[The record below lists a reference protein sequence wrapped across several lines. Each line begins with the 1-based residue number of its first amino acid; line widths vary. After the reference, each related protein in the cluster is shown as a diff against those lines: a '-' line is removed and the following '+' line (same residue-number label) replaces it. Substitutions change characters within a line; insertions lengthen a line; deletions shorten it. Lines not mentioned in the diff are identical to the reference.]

1 VKFKALAAVLLSL
14 TLSFSGV
21 HGGEPA
27 PFFQEDFA
35 DLNNWTP
42 LHFPKIKEHTLYS
55 VHAEGG
61 ETYLKAV
68 SRASASALVCTKPF
82 NVYEHPIV
90 TWRWKIDNVY
100 VKGDATGKAGDDY
113 PLRVYIAFAMDPKE
127 AGLFERL
134 KYKSA
139 KMLYGHELP
148 HTTVNYIWA
157 NKKHDETILTSTYT
171 ERSKL
176 ILLQQGAAR
185 VGTWQTEEIDILTD
199 YEKAFGKK
207 PPALAT
213 LAIMN
218 DSDNTGE
225 SSVSYIDYIHVYS
238 REAEKD
244 DS

>member
-1 VKFKALAAVLLSL
+1 MKLEALAAVLLSL
-14 TLSFSGV
+14 TLFFSGV
-21 HGGEPA
+21 HAGESVV
-27 PFFQEDFA
+27 FFQEDFA
-35 DLNNWTP
+35 DLNNWKP

-55 VHAEGG
+55 VHTEGG

-68 SRASASALVCTKPF
+68 SHASASALVCTKPF
-82 NVYEHPIV
+82 NVYQHPIV
-90 TWRWKIDNVY
+90 KWRWKVDNVY
-100 VKGDATGKAGDDY
+100 VKGDATRKAGDDY
-113 PLRVYIAFAMDPKE
+113 PVRVYIAFAMDPEE
-127 AGLFERL
+127 AGLLERL

-139 KMLYGHELP
+139 KMLYGEHLP

-157 NKKHDETILTSTYT
+157 NRKHNETVLTSTYT

-176 ILLQQGAAR
+176 ILLQQGPAN
-185 VGTWQTEEIDILTD
+185 VGVWQTEEINILTD

-207 PPALAT
+207 PPTLAT

-238 REAEKD
+238 REAKKG